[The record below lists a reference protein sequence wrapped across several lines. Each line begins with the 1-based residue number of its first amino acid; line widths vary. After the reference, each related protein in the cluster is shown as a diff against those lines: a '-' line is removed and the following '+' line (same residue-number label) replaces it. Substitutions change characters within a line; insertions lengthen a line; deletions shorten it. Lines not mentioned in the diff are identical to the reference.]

1 MSKATAFALYLA
13 SIALLAAPS
22 QVIAAQTAPSSA
34 TPKQQASTGTDT
46 KPKLTCRIHMEGNT
60 PRRVCLT
67 KEQWQE
73 VDAGRIDAT
82 SETYID
88 RFGRCGIRDTAAV
101 SGALGAC

>member
-1 MSKATAFALYLA
+1 
-13 SIALLAAPS
+13 
-22 QVIAAQTAPSSA
+22 
-34 TPKQQASTGTDT
+34 
-46 KPKLTCRIHMEGNT
+46 MEGNT

-88 RFGRCGIRDTAAV
+88 RFGRCGVRDTAAV